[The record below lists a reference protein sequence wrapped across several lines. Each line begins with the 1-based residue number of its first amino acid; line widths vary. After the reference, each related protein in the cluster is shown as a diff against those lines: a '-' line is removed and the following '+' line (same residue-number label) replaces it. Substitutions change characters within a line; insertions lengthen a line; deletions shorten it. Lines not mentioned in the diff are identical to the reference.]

1 MKKFL
6 SVLLAV
12 LMLVPCVAIP
22 SVAAANTVSHAVTIT
37 GCDYTV
43 RGWGGVLKA
52 GAAIEGSE
60 DGQIIS
66 TVFPAG
72 KKQGAPASLMFS
84 YTSDKDV
91 DISAYTKAC
100 IRVYVSNAELLGP
113 VTVDFEL
120 TSGGTCDIEESA
132 INTSF
137 NDLAGGAL
145 ADGWN
150 TLSWEFPTSGGMK
163 TKEWDFLRIFNNGA
177 AGDFTPETDTT
188 FAVDGFWF
196 EDSNGNKLP
205 ISDCKMELAG
215 WEGKAVAIPNPTDE
229 DSYKAQ
235 GTSWMKSEL
244 SGEKLDLT
252 LTIEKEKSY
261 IDTTKCDTKF
271 ISFDFYTETPDAVK
285 GDITFEVIEGASKMT
300 FTHDL
305 KSIVDEGVKE
315 GWNKA
320 TIALTSKDEA
330 EYKAV
335 NQLKVYTSEALT
347 GVFGLDYIRVVDG
360 ITTEGDG
367 QMHETFNTDMGSY
380 LADGVYKFPVVH
392 GMYGESAVLLA
403 KTSGKLNLQVS
414 MDGENWTDVVKTD
427 LDLKESYRKY
437 DLNGIVDF
445 AKSNDI
451 YVKAASGAIKS
462 EDMVLDVIFNVPADN
477 ENPHLKTISAC
488 DSLAGWS
495 TKATVDKDIKNQGTG
510 SLALTLS
517 DEIKDG
523 NVLFQFKAA
532 ETKTTS
538 YDITDIIGVGGLY
551 LDVYFASEEDAAT
564 LGALSVCIEVTSSG
578 TCDKEE
584 IASVFKLAD
593 LCKKGLTKGWNE
605 LVIPFSSLTGKTGG
619 DLNTANF
626 NYVRIYTQ
634 GNSTPVACGEGI
646 TFNIDNLRIWDGND
660 GSEIDS
666 YKFTVFADDEKE
678 YYVEESSNAPTND
691 ACRFCDA
698 DKVVVYKF
706 ALKHIIDVKQITF
719 TATVGQ
725 QLCLDVSL
733 DGATWQNV
741 YTEPKPDTESG
752 GLAIKEYTY
761 DLTEFVDLELPNF
774 DNIWLR
780 ISDSVPENGWGGAI
794 YKNTEAHLDVK
805 YIKPIT
811 DEELDKY
818 ENTPTLHSKPLPIT
832 NVVWANGLEKDIV
845 FSGSSS
851 IKLVPIKGVFAPNVK
866 FEDTPVDATGMD
878 TLEMEIYFGSDA
890 AISQIRDN
898 TQGEIE
904 LTSSGKC
911 DVEETRLSWEDI
923 FGAIGSEIPTGEW
936 LHVAVAIP
944 DGGCDLSNVNFF
956 RTYYINNESEI
967 DTEDENNFVLYDN
980 IRLTDRQAQEAL
992 KFKPE
997 ADKVAAVI
1005 EALQK
1010 TWTDNGEAITA
1021 ENFNTIKAAYD
1032 KANEAYTNASAEAKE
1047 LIDSAL
1053 KRILTSTVKKAF
1065 TNYEKAQAETKAP
1078 DVTEAPGNETADPAE
1093 SGNTETQATGD
1104 KEGGL
1109 STGALIGIIAGAV
1122 VVVGGAAA
1130 GIVLGKKKKK

>member
-22 SVAAANTVSHAVTIT
+22 SAAAAATVSHSVTIT

-43 RGWGGVLKA
+43 KGWGGILKA
-52 GAAIEGSE
+52 GATIEGSE
-60 DGQIIS
+60 DGQVIS

-72 KKQGAPASLMFS
+72 KKQGLIAALMLN
-84 YTSDKDV
+84 YKSDHDV

-100 IRVYVSNAELLGP
+100 LRVYVTNPAMFGE
-113 VTVDFEL
+113 VKVDVEL
-120 TSGGTCDIEESA
+120 TSGGTCDVEESA
-132 INTSF
+132 INVTL
-137 NDLAGGAL
+137 NELAGGTL
-145 ADGWN
+145 AEGWN
-150 TLSWEFPTSGGMK
+150 TLSWNIPSGGLK
-163 TKEWDFLRIFNNGA
+163 PAEWDYFRMFNNGT
-177 AGDFTPETDTT
+177 GFTPEVDST
-188 FAVDGFWF
+188 FAVDSFWF
-196 EDSNGNKLP
+196 EDNDGKKLP
-205 ISDCKMELAG
+205 ISDCVMELAG
-215 WEGKAVAIPNPTDE
+215 WEGKAVAVPNPTDE

-244 SGEKLDLT
+244 AGEKLDLT
-252 LTIEKEKSY
+252 YTIEDPKGDKKAF
-261 IDTTKCDTKF
+261 IDTSKCDTKF

-305 KSIVDEGVKE
+305 KTIVDEGVKE
-315 GWNKA
+315 GWNNA

-330 EYKAV
+330 EYKEV

-347 GVFGLDYIRVVDG
+347 GVFGLDYVRVVDG
-360 ITTEGDG
+360 ITTEADG
-367 QMHETFNTDMGSY
+367 QMHETFNAEMNKY
-380 LADGVYKFPVVH
+380 LADGVYKFPIVH
-392 GMYGESAVLLA
+392 GAYGESAVLLA

-414 MDGENWTDVVKTD
+414 MDGQNWTDVVKTD

-437 DLNGIVDF
+437 DLDGIVDF

-462 EDMVLDVIFNVPADN
+462 EDMVLDVIFNVPSEN
-477 ENPHLKTISAC
+477 ENPHLKLISAC

-495 TKATVDKDIKNQGTG
+495 TKAEVDKENKSQGTG
-510 SLALTLS
+510 SLALTLT
-517 DEIKDG
+517 DEVKDG

-532 ETKTTS
+532 DTKTTS
-538 YDITDIIGVGGLY
+538 YDITDIIGIGGLY
-551 LDVYFASEEDAAT
+551 LDVYFATEEDAAT

-578 TCDKEE
+578 SCDKEE

-646 TFNIDNLRIWDGND
+646 TFNIDNLRLWDGND

-691 ACRFCDA
+691 SCRFCDG

-725 QLCLDVSL
+725 QLVLDVSV
-733 DGATWQNV
+733 DGFTWQNV

-761 DLTEFVDLELPNF
+761 DLTEFVDLEVPNF

-805 YIKPIT
+805 YIRPIT
-811 DEELDKY
+811 DEDLDKY

-845 FSGSSS
+845 YSGSSS
-851 IKLVPIKGVFAPNVK
+851 VKIMTKAGVIAHSVN

-878 TLEMEIYFGSDA
+878 TLEFEIYFGSDA

-898 TQGEIE
+898 TQNQIE
-904 LTSSGKC
+904 LTSSGVC
-911 DVEETRLSWEDI
+911 DNEETTMSYESVFEYL
-923 FGAIGSEIPTGEW
+923 GNEIPVGEW
-936 LHVAVAIP
+936 LHVAIELP
-944 DGGCDLSNVNFF
+944 DGGCDLSNINFF
-956 RTYYINNESEI
+956 RPYWINSAEI
-967 DTEDENNFVLYDN
+967 DDDDNNFILLDN
-980 IRLTDRQAQEAL
+980 IRLTDKKAQEAL

-997 ADKVAAVI
+997 AEKVAAVI
-1005 EALQK
+1005 EELQK

-1032 KANEAYTNASAEAKE
+1032 KANEAYTGASAEAKE

-1053 KRILTSTVKKAF
+1053 KRVLTSTVKKAI
-1065 TNYEKAQAETKAP
+1065 TNYEKAQTETKAP
-1078 DVTEAPGNETADPAE
+1078 DVTEAPGSETSAGGNETEPTTDPDNK
-1093 SGNTETQATGD
+1093 GNT
-1104 KEGGL
+1104 GL
-1109 STGALIGIIAGAV
+1109 IIGIVAGVVVVAGAV
-1122 VVVGGAAA
+1122 V
-1130 GIVLGKKKKK
+1130 GIILAKKKKK

>member
-22 SVAAANTVSHAVTIT
+22 SVAAANTVSHSVTIT

-43 RGWGGVLKA
+43 RGWGGILKA
-52 GAAIEGSE
+52 GSVIEGSE

-72 KKQGAPASLMFS
+72 KKQGAIAALMLS

-100 IRVYVSNAELLGP
+100 VRAYITNVELMGQ
-113 VTVDFEL
+113 VMVDVEL

-132 INTSF
+132 IHVALNE
-137 NDLAGGAL
+137 LAGGAL
-145 ADGWN
+145 TEGWN
-150 TLSWEFPTSGGMK
+150 TLTWDIPSGGLK
-163 TKEWDFLRIFNNGA
+163 PAEWDFFRMFNNQS
-177 AGDFTPETDTT
+177 DFTPEVDTT

-196 EDSNGNKLP
+196 EDNDGNKLP

-235 GTSWMKSEL
+235 GTSYMKSEL

-271 ISFDFYTETPDAVK
+271 LSFDFYTETPDAVK

-367 QMHETFNTDMGSY
+367 QMHETFNAEMDKY

-392 GMYGESAVLLA
+392 GAYGESAVLLA

-414 MDGENWTDVVKTD
+414 MDGQNWTDVVKTD

-477 ENPHLKTISAC
+477 ENPHLKLISAC

-495 TKATVDKDIKNQGTG
+495 TKAEVDKENKSQGTG
-510 SLALTLS
+510 SLALTLT
-517 DEIKDG
+517 DEVKDG

-532 ETKTTS
+532 DTKTTS

-551 LDVYFASEEDAAT
+551 LDVYFATEEDAAT

-578 TCDKEE
+578 SCDKEE

-646 TFNIDNLRIWDGND
+646 TFNIDNLRLWDGND

-691 ACRFCDA
+691 SCRFCDA

-706 ALKHIIDVKQITF
+706 ALKHIIDVKEITF

-725 QLCLDVSL
+725 QLVLDVSV
-733 DGATWQNV
+733 DGVNWQNV

-761 DLTEFVDLELPNF
+761 DLTEFVDLEVPNF

-811 DEELDKY
+811 DEDLDKY
-818 ENTPTLHSKPLPIT
+818 ENTATLHSKPLPIT
-832 NVVWANGLEKDIV
+832 NVIWAGGLEKDIV
-845 FSGSSS
+845 YSGSSA
-851 IKLVPIKGVFAPNVK
+851 IRYIPIKGVYAPSVN

-878 TLEMEIYFGSDA
+878 TFEMEIYFGSDNV
-890 AISQIRDN
+890 ISQIRDN

-904 LTSSGKC
+904 LTSSGVC
-911 DVEETRLSWEDI
+911 DNEETRFTWTDLFASIGQDI
-923 FGAIGSEIPTGEW
+923 PVGEW
-936 LHVAVAIP
+936 LHVSMPIP
-944 DGGCDLSNVNFF
+944 DGGCDLSNINFF
-956 RTYYINNESEI
+956 RPYYINNESEI
-967 DTEDENNFVLYDN
+967 DTEDENNFVLFDN
-980 IRLTDRQAQEAL
+980 IRLTDKQAQEAK
-992 KFKPE
+992 KFQPE
-997 ADKVAAVI
+997 ADKIAAVI
-1005 EALQK
+1005 EELQK
-1010 TWTDNGEAITA
+1010 VWTDNGEAVTD
-1021 ENFNTIKAAYD
+1021 ENVNTIKAAYD
-1032 KANEAYTNASAEAKE
+1032 KANEAYTNGSAEAKE

-1053 KRILTSTVKKAF
+1053 KRVLTSTVKKAL
-1065 TNYEKAQAETKAP
+1065 TNYEKAQSETKAP
-1078 DVTEAPGNETADPAE
+1078 DVTEAPGNETEAG
-1093 SGNTETQATGD
+1093 GNETEPTTEPENKSNTG
-1104 KEGGL
+1104 L
-1109 STGALIGIIAGAV
+1109 IIGIVAGVVVVAGAV
-1122 VVVGGAAA
+1122 V
-1130 GIVLGKKKKK
+1130 GIILAKKKKK